1 MAKKVVKKSEFTEE
15 LKTKL
20 QELLIIK
27 AEIKELEAKSKKLEA
42 VVFEKPEIL
51 PKEFLVDFDDYEKE
65 YKLIVNAPRVDI
77 TQAMI
82 KAAGIDPAPLYPF
95 ATFATGKIETMM
107 GKPTV
112 EKIKATKEY
121 KEVEKTKSKTYYY
134 KG

>member
-1 MAKKVVKKSEFTEE
+1 M
-15 LKTKL
+15 
-20 QELLIIK
+20 LI
-27 AEIKELEAKSKKLEA
+27 L
-42 VVFEKPEIL
+42 
-51 PKEFLVDFDDYEKE
+51 DDYEKE

-95 ATFATGKIETMM
+95 ATFGTGKIETMM

>member
-1 MAKKVVKKSEFTEE
+1 MAKKVVKKNEFTEE
-15 LKTKL
+15 MQTKL
-20 QELLIIK
+20 QELLTVK
-27 AEIKELEAKSKKLEA
+27 AEIKILEEKCKKLEA
-42 VVFEKPEIL
+42 IVFEKPEIL
-51 PKEFLVDFDDYEKE
+51 PDTFLVDFGDFEKE
-65 YKLIVNAPRVDI
+65 YKLIKNSPRVDI

-107 GKPTV
+107 GKHTV
-112 EKIKATKEY
+112 EKIKGTKEF